1 MLKQSLNDT
10 ALDAL
15 RQAFEQT
22 SHATEAIG
30 KLFGVT
36 GAYVRQTAKAHGWV
50 RSVSVA
56 AVRGAEVDWAEAEQL
71 YRINRHTNQEIADKF
86 GCSES
91 NIRSRAKRYKWRR
104 DLTEDIN
111 QRAEA
116 KVYRAE
122 HDKKSGRK
130 KADDAIIELEAEV
143 VAHIIKSERSSV
155 SRMRELT
162 ERLLNELEIVT
173 PVVES
178 ISDIANLKLL
188 QEWVPTGTKL
198 KMFADL
204 MTNAKTL
211 FELERK
217 VHNIK
222 DKVDDKPITGIT
234 VTMTPTDAKL

>member
-1 MLKQSLNDT
+1 MPSDI

-15 RQAFEQT
+15 KQAFEQT

-36 GAYVRQTAKAHGWV
+36 GAYVRQTAKANGWV
-50 RSVSVA
+50 RSVSVES
-56 AVRGAEVDWAEAEQL
+56 VRGAEVDWAEAEQL
-71 YRINRHTNQEIADKF
+71 YRINRYTNQEIADKL
-86 GCSES
+86 GCTES
-91 NIRSRAKRYKWRR
+91 TVRVRAKRYKWRR

-116 KVYRAE
+116 KVYQDQ
-122 HDKKSGRK
+122 HDKKAGRK

-173 PVVES
+173 PVVTS
-178 ISDIANLKLL
+178 IADITELKLR
-188 QEWVPTGTKL
+188 QEWTPTSGKL

-222 DKVDDKPITGIT
+222 DKVEEKPITGVT
-234 VTMTPTDAKL
+234 VTLTPSEAKL